1 MAVEN
6 RKSKFLLPVWLDL
19 RLGGVFCEQ
28 PETMYLQ
35 STDMTSK
42 TYQKGQ
48 NSQIQRNLYIRDIMQ
63 KQNKPK
69 NRFIQI
75 VTDIVQ

>member
-1 MAVEN
+1 
-6 RKSKFLLPVWLDL
+6 
-19 RLGGVFCEQ
+19 
-28 PETMYLQ
+28 MYLQ
-35 STDMTSK
+35 SADMTNK

-48 NSQIQRNLYIRDIMQ
+48 NSQIQRNLYIRAIMQ

-69 NRFIQI
+69 NNFIQI